1 MDRTELVELLS
12 PASLRLLDSLP
23 PYDANEN
30 VLKLV
35 SDLRKAGHAPGLVS
49 AVLSQSRL
57 RAKASAKFGEFA
69 KRMLFTEAGL
79 EQATRLR
86 VAALHAGRFAGLGA
100 ALGRAP
106 RVVDLGCGIGGDAM
120 ALAAMDLP
128 VVAVDADEVTATVAS
143 FNLAPFPNASA
154 LQADAE
160 TVDLADFDAVWL
172 DPARRT
178 SGHSNTTRLTRS
190 EDYSPSLDFA
200 YLLATRLPLGMK
212 LGPGHDRDQI
222 PVDAEAQWVSVD
234 GQLVEMGLW
243 FGALAR
249 PGIRRSALL
258 LTTGSVQELTAAA
271 DSDDAAVGELGSYVY
286 EPDGAVIRAR
296 LIGDLARS
304 LDARML
310 SEGIAYLTND
320 TLTATPFA
328 SAFRVL
334 ETLPFDEKKLRLALL
349 ERRIGTLEIKKRGVD
364 VDPATLR
371 TRLKL
376 KGPESATLILTRV
389 AGHRVALLVERVR

>member
-23 PYDANEN
+23 PYDSTEN
-30 VLKLV
+30 VLKMV
-35 SDLRKAGHAPGLVS
+35 SDLRKDGHAAGVVS

-57 RAKASAKFGEFA
+57 RAKAENKFGEFA
-69 KRMLFTEAGL
+69 QRMLFTEAGL

-86 VAALHAGRFAGLGA
+86 VAALHAGRFAALQNS
-100 ALGRAP
+100 LGRQP
-106 RVVDLGCGIGGDAM
+106 RVADLGCGIGGDAM
-120 ALAAMDLP
+120 ALAALDIA
-128 VVAVDADEVTATVAS
+128 VVAVDADEVTATIAS
-143 FNLAPFPNASA
+143 FNLAPFSNAQA

-160 TVDLADFDAVWL
+160 TVNLDNFDAVWL

-200 YLLATRLPLGMK
+200 YLLSTKLALGMK
-212 LGPGHDRDQI
+212 LGPGHDRDHI

-249 PGIRRSALL
+249 PGIRRAALL
-258 LTTGSVQELTAAA
+258 LTENAVHELTAPA
-271 DSDDAAVGELGSYVY
+271 DSDDAPVGELGQYVY

-310 SEGIAYLTND
+310 SEGIAYLTTD
-320 TLTATPFA
+320 TFTPTPFA
-328 SAFRVL
+328 SAFRVR
-334 ETLPFDEKKLRLALL
+334 ETLPVDEKKLRLALK
-349 ERRIGTLEIKKRGVD
+349 ERGIGTLEIKKRGVD
-364 VDPATLR
+364 IDPATLR

-376 KGPESATLILTRV
+376 TGPESATLILTRV
-389 AGHRVALLVERVR
+389 GGRRTALLVERVR

>member
-23 PYDANEN
+23 PYDSTEN
-30 VLKLV
+30 VLKMV
-35 SDLRKAGHAPGLVS
+35 SDLRKDGHAAGVVS

-57 RAKASAKFGEFA
+57 RAKAENKFGEFA
-69 KRMLFTEAGL
+69 RRMLFTEAGL

-86 VAALHAGRFAGLGA
+86 VAALHAGRFAALQNS
-100 ALGRAP
+100 LGRPP
-106 RVVDLGCGIGGDAM
+106 RVADLGCGIGGDAM
-120 ALAAMDLP
+120 ALAALDLA
-128 VVAVDADEVTATVAS
+128 VVAVDADEVTATIAS
-143 FNLAPFPNASA
+143 FNLAPFSNAQA

-160 TVDLADFDAVWL
+160 TVNLENFDAVWL

-200 YLLATRLPLGMK
+200 YLLSTKLALGMK

-249 PGIRRSALL
+249 PGIRRAALL
-258 LTTGSVQELTAAA
+258 LTENAVHELTAPA
-271 DSDDAAVGELGSYVY
+271 DSDDAPVGELGQYVY

-310 SEGIAYLTND
+310 SEGIAYLTTD
-320 TLTATPFA
+320 TFTPTPFA
-328 SAFRVL
+328 SAFRVR
-334 ETLPFDEKKLRLALL
+334 ETLPVDEKKLRLALK
-349 ERRIGTLEIKKRGVD
+349 ERGIGTLEIKKRGVD
-364 VDPATLR
+364 IDPATLR

-376 KGPESATLILTRV
+376 TGPESATLILTRV
-389 AGHRVALLVERVR
+389 GGRRTALLVERVR

>member
-23 PYDANEN
+23 PYDSHGD

-35 SDLRKAGHAPGLVS
+35 SDLRKAGHPSDVVS
-49 AVLSQSRL
+49 AVLNQSRL
-57 RAKASAKFGEFA
+57 RAKATLKFGEFA
-69 KRMLFTEAGL
+69 ERMLFTEAGL

-86 VAALHAGRFAGLGA
+86 VAALHAGRFAGLST
-100 ALGRAP
+100 ALGRPP
-106 RVVDLGCGIGGDAM
+106 RVADLGCGIGGDAM
-120 ALAAMDLP
+120 ALAALDVS
-128 VVAVDADEVTATVAS
+128 VVAIDADEVTATVAS

-160 TVDLADFDAVWL
+160 TFDLGDFDAVWL

-212 LGPGHDRDQI
+212 LGPGHDRDRI

-249 PGIRRSALL
+249 TGIRRSALL
-258 LTTGSVQELTAAA
+258 LTNDGTHELTAPEDSA
-271 DSDDAAVGELGSYVY
+271 DVEAGSLGNYVY

-304 LDARML
+304 LDAHML

-320 TLTATPFA
+320 RLTPTPFA

-334 ETLPFDEKKLRLALL
+334 ETLPFDEKKLRLALFQ
-349 ERRIGTLEIKKRGVD
+349 RRIGTLEIKKRGVD

-376 KGPESATLILTRV
+376 KGPESATLILTRA
-389 AGHRVALLVERVR
+389 AGQRVALLVERVR

>member
-23 PYDANEN
+23 PYDSHGD

-35 SDLRKAGHAPGLVS
+35 SDLRKAGHPSDVVS
-49 AVLSQSRL
+49 AVLNQSRL
-57 RAKASAKFGEFA
+57 RAKATVKFGEFA
-69 KRMLFTEAGL
+69 ERMLFTEAGL

-86 VAALHAGRFAGLGA
+86 VAALHAGRFAGLST
-100 ALGRAP
+100 ALGHPP
-106 RVVDLGCGIGGDAM
+106 RVADLGCGIGGDAM
-120 ALAAMDLP
+120 ALAALDVS
-128 VVAVDADEVTATVAS
+128 VVAIDADEVTATVAS

-160 TVDLADFDAVWL
+160 TFDLGDFDAVWL

-212 LGPGHDRDQI
+212 LGPGHDRDLI

-249 PGIRRSALL
+249 TGIRRSALL
-258 LTTGSVQELTAAA
+258 LTPDGTHELTAPEDSA
-271 DSDDAAVGELGSYVY
+271 DVEAGSLGDYVY

-304 LDARML
+304 LDAHML

-320 TLTATPFA
+320 RLTPTPFA

-349 ERRIGTLEIKKRGVD
+349 QRRIGTLEIKKRGVD

-376 KGPESATLILTRV
+376 KGPESATLILTRA